1 MPMKERQWAD
11 GKQNAEAQLVGIR
24 ADANEE
30 IASGHIMRC
39 IAIAVQLV
47 RLGGRVIF
55 FTADEKA
62 DALLDGAGMRHV
74 CLHTDW
80 AQMEDET
87 EALLRELHRA
97 GCSKLLVDSYQ
108 VTEKYFRTLAGQVRL
123 IYMDDCFDG
132 VYPLDVLV
140 NYNPYCT
147 RFPYMEAYGN
157 GTRLLLGPAY
167 APLRE
172 EFAAACEEG
181 ADETAG
187 AGRGAVSTGRESEPA
202 EKGRRIL
209 LSSGGGDTCD
219 ALSEILE
226 VVMQDDVLCRQT
238 YEVVVGRYHENRAKL
253 ERLAAAHGNIRLH
266 WQVKHMA
273 ELMCGCTAAV
283 SAAGTTLLE
292 LCAMRIPTVFFAA
305 ADNQRYD
312 SDFFAREDRM
322 FFAGD
327 IRENRER
334 CLREICGG
342 LRRILESETLRTEMR
357 GKLGAVTDGRGARR
371 IAEEILAL

>member
-1 MPMKERQWAD
+1 MPMEERQMAD
-11 GKQNAEAQLVGIR
+11 GKQNAEAQLIGIR

-80 AQMEDET
+80 ERMEDET
-87 EALLRELHRA
+87 EVLLRELRRT
-97 GCSKLLVDSYQ
+97 GCAKLLVDSYQ
-108 VTEKYFRTLAGQVRL
+108 VTEKYFRALAGQVRL

-132 VYPLDVLV
+132 VYPVDMLV

-147 RFPYMEAYGN
+147 RFPYAETYGD
-157 GTRLLLGPAY
+157 GTRLLLGAAY

-172 EFAAACEEG
+172 EFAAACGKG

-187 AGRGAVSTGRESEPA
+187 AGCGAVPTGRGSEPV
-202 EKGRRIL
+202 EKESRIL
-209 LSSGGGDTCD
+209 LSAGGGDTCD
-219 ALSEILE
+219 ALSGILE
-226 VVMQDDVLCRQT
+226 AVMKDEVLCRQT
-238 YEVVVGRYHENRAKL
+238 YEVVVGRYNENRAKL
-253 ERLAAAHGNIRLH
+253 ERLAAAHGNLRLH
-266 WQVKHMA
+266 CQVEHMA
-273 ELMCGCTAAV
+273 GLMQGCTAAV

-292 LCAMRIPTVFFAA
+292 LCAVRVPTVFFTV

-312 SDFFAREDRM
+312 SDFFAREGRM
-322 FFAGD
+322 LFAGD
-327 IRENRER
+327 IRKERGR

-342 LRRILESETLRTEMR
+342 LRKILKSETLRAEMR
-357 GKLGAVTDGRGARR
+357 DRLGAVTDGKGACR
-371 IAEEILAL
+371 IAEEIIAL